1 GGYSWA
7 ILRGAQ
13 RALVMSGVLALLYGY
28 LYVLLQSEDYAL
40 LLGSVG
46 LFLILALVMYVTRG
60 IDWYGSRGG
69 SAPDGPPPVGPP
81 PVASVEG

>member
-1 GGYSWA
+1 MGATTLPVYPRPKDYS
-7 ILRGAQ
+7 
-13 RALVMSGVLALLYGY
+13 
-28 LYVLLQSEDYAL
+28 L

-60 IDWYGSRGG
+60 IDWYGARGG
-69 SAPDGPPPVGPP
+69 SAPAGPPPVGPP